1 LRELNVKTGR
11 AVTIPAE
18 TIEALIALG
27 HQPPDAMDGADLAL
41 LKDHDWINRTGRDL
55 WEAAAGG
62 LATQEVI
69 ALIKGLVVTEH
80 GLNWIGG
87 SVAAAIWVFHEL
99 QRRDPALAAEMAD
112 WVLAR
117 TRNPYLPF
125 GCPNYGATSLEEF
138 RRLDE
143 GYEARCQARGE
154 RHLQEKAELSAKAT
168 NRREKC
174 AHSKTLHAQG
184 HVAADVRRELIDKLS
199 LLSAVQRLEAVAS
212 DPVRPSGFYPE
223 TWASLTQEELA
234 SLSGDLRQRLL
245 MKLSE
250 QRVGPW
256 RALYL
261 ALRSLDRKS

>member
-1 LRELNVKTGR
+1 M
-11 AVTIPAE
+11 TIPVE
-18 TIEALIALG
+18 TVEALIALG
-27 HQPPDAMDGADLAL
+27 NQPPEAMEGADLEV
-41 LKDHDWINRTGRDL
+41 LKDHDWINRTGSDL

-62 LATQEVI
+62 LATQDVI

-80 GLNWIGG
+80 RLNWIGG

-99 QRRDPALAAEMAD
+99 QRRDPLLATEVGD

-125 GCPNYGATSLEEF
+125 GRPNHGARSLEEF

-143 GYEARCQARGE
+143 EYEARCQARGE
-154 RHLQEKAELSAKAT
+154 RHLRKQAELSAEAT
-168 NRREKC
+168 IRREERENLN
-174 AHSKTLHAQG
+174 ALHARR

-199 LLSAVQRLEAVAS
+199 LLSAGQRLEAVAS
-212 DPVRPSGFYPE
+212 DPMRPIGFYPE

-234 SLSGDLRQRLL
+234 NLSGDLRQRLL

-261 ALRSLDRKS
+261 ALRSLDGKS